1 MRLWTVQPKD
11 LYEKL
16 LKEKVV
22 RCRIEFSEWVNE
34 PNFRKAYD
42 WMVWQMEQ
50 RIGKAPE
57 GVQYP
62 IWAWHTL
69 AGKNKK
75 PDLRGTEFRYHT
87 GEQVCIELEIPEHEV
102 LLSDEG
108 DWHIVLNDSYCASDT
123 ENFDNEYEWFDS
135 LSDEEKEIVKRKS
148 WEQIFDVI
156 HEDGTTTMY
165 IQATFWEL
173 RLEYVKNVRFF
184 KGRLRQ

>member
-22 RCRIEFSEWVNE
+22 RCRLELSEWVDD

-42 WMVWQMEQ
+42 WMVLQMEQ

-62 IWAWHTL
+62 VWAWHTL
-69 AGKNKK
+69 AGQNKK
-75 PDLRGTEFRYHT
+75 PDLRGTEFRYYT
-87 GEQVCIELEIPEHEV
+87 GEQACIELEIPDHEV
-102 LLSDEG
+102 VLSDEG
-108 DWHIVLNDSYCASDT
+108 DWHIVLNDSYCVSDM

-148 WEQIFDVI
+148 WEQIFDVM
-156 HEDGTTTMY
+156 HEDGTTAMY

-173 RLEYVKNVRFF
+173 HLEDVKNVRFF
-184 KGRLRQ
+184 KGRLR